1 MKNNI
6 KQEYDILIIGAGP
19 CGMTAAIY
27 AKRAGTKVAMIEKA
41 SPGGKVVK
49 TSEIENYPG
58 FDSILGPD
66 LAMNFFNQTQ
76 TLSVPYIGGS
86 VETIDQHEKYWYTT
100 LANGDIYK
108 SKAVIITTGTVER
121 KIGVPGEDEF
131 YGKGVSYCAVCDGA
145 FFKDQEV
152 AVVGGGLAA
161 LEEAMYLT
169 KFASKVYLIHRRQGF
184 RADEK
189 TVEKVKNNNGIE
201 FVLDHVVT
209 GVRGDKTLNQV
220 TIKNLITNEEKSLMV
235 NGLFPYIGADP
246 ISYFVKHLN
255 ILDEMGSIITDV
267 RCTTSYKGLYAGGD
281 VRQTVL
287 RQIATAVGDGA
298 ICAQEAI
305 GYIDHNFE

>member
-19 CGMTAAIY
+19 CGITAAIY
-27 AKRAGTKVAMIEKA
+27 AKRAGNTTAMIEKS

-58 FDSILGPD
+58 LDSILGPD

-76 TLSVPYIGGS
+76 KLDVPYIGGS
-86 VETIDQHEKYWYTT
+86 VEKVEQNEKYWYTT
-100 LANGDIYK
+100 LDNKDVYK
-108 SKAVIITTGTVER
+108 SKAVIIATGTVER

-152 AVVGGGLAA
+152 VVVGGGLAA
-161 LEEAMYLT
+161 LEEAMYLA
-169 KFASKVYLIHRRQGF
+169 KFASKIYVVHRRQGF

-189 TVEKVKNNNGIE
+189 TVEKVRNNNKIE

-209 GVRGDKTLNQV
+209 NINGDKTVNQV
-220 TIKNLITNEEKSLMV
+220 TIKNVITNEEKNMIV
-235 NGLFPYIGADP
+235 NAIFPYIGADP
-246 ISYFVKHLN
+246 ISDFVKHLN
-255 ILDEMGSIITDV
+255 ITDEMGAIITDV
-267 RCTTSYKGLYAGGD
+267 KCATSYKGLYAGGD